1 VRQLKI
7 GTSSVRGVVGE
18 ALTPA
23 LVVNFASAFGTWCD
37 GGPVVIGRDTRG
49 SSAMLRAAV
58 TAGLLATGCEVIDL
72 GVCSTPLVSFAVREL
87 GAEGGLSITGSHNDA
102 EWNALKFVGSGG
114 ALLNT
119 GKGEELLD
127 VYHTSDF
134 RLAAWDRVGPV
145 SHGSK
150 ELITRYLEHLLAA
163 LDVAAIRARKLKVA
177 VDFCNGAVAP
187 VAYGFFDLLGCE
199 LVPLNQRPSRHFAH
213 APAPTPAN
221 MGPLAAEVRRA
232 GADLGAAINVDGDRV
247 AFVTG
252 AGVAL
257 SEEHTLPLAAM
268 ARLRRRPG
276 TVVTNLSTSSMI
288 EAVATKVVRAAVGEN
303 HVVDRGLAEEAVLA
317 GEGNGGVAVLPT
329 STTFDGLLTLGL
341 VLEELAVSGASLDAL
356 CARIP
361 PRAMRKHELGCAP
374 NLAYRV
380 VEAFRARYADLHP
393 DGSDGV
399 RVAWPDAWLHVR
411 ASNTE
416 PLLRIIAE
424 AATPARCQAVF
435 DEALA
440 CAEREVGALTGGS

>member
-7 GTSSVRGVVGE
+7 GVSSVRGVVGE
-18 ALTPA
+18 GLTPA

-102 EWNALKFVGSGG
+102 EWNALKFIGSGG

-119 GKGEELLD
+119 AKGEELLD
-127 VYHTSDF
+127 IYHTSDF

-145 SHGSK
+145 SDGGK
-150 ELITRYLEHLLAA
+150 VAARYLEHLLAA
-163 LDVAAIRARKLKVA
+163 LEVDAVRARRPRVV
-177 VDFCNGAVAP
+177 VDFCNGAGVGVAT
-187 VAYGFFDLLGCE
+187 AFLNLLGCV
-199 LVPLNQRPSRHFAH
+199 LVPLNQQPSGHFAH
-213 APAPTPAN
+213 PPAPTAAN
-221 MGPLAAEVRRA
+221 MAALAAQVRES
-232 GADLGAAINVDGDRV
+232 GAELGAAINVDGDRL
-247 AFVTG
+247 AFTTG

-276 TVVTNLSTSSMI
+276 SVVTNLSTSSMI
-288 EAVATKVVRAAVGEN
+288 EAVARKVVRTTVGEN
-303 HVVDRGLAEEAVLA
+303 HVIDRGLAEEAVLA

-341 VLEELAVSGASLDAL
+341 VLEELAVGGTSLEAL
-356 CARIP
+356 AARIP
-361 PRAMRKHELGCAP
+361 PRAMRKHQLACP
-374 NLAYRV
+374 PSVAYRV
-380 VEAFRARYADLHP
+380 VEAFRVRYADLGP

-399 RVAWPDAWLHVR
+399 RVSWPDAWLHVR

-416 PLLRIIAE
+416 PLLRIIVE

-440 CAEREVGALTGGS
+440 RAEREIGAP

>member
-114 ALLNT
+114 ALLST
-119 GKGEELLD
+119 GKGQELLD

-145 SHGSK
+145 TSDGQVVA
-150 ELITRYLEHLLAA
+150 RYLEHLLAA
-163 LDVAAIRARKLKVA
+163 LDVAAIRRRAPRLV

-187 VAYGFFDLLGCE
+187 VARRFLEALGCT
-199 LVPLNQRPSRHFAH
+199 LVGLNEEPSGQFAH
-213 APAPTPAN
+213 PPAPSAAN
-221 MGPLAAEVRRA
+221 MGPLAAEVRRSD
-232 GADLGAAINVDGDRV
+232 ADLGAAINVDGDRL
-247 AFVTG
+247 AFATG

-257 SEEHTLPLAAM
+257 SEEHTLPLAAI

-276 TVVTNLSTSSMI
+276 LVVTNLSTSSMI
-288 EAVATKVVRAAVGEN
+288 EAVAARVVRAMVGEN
-303 HVVDRGLAEEAVLA
+303 HVVDRGLAVDAVLA

-341 VLEELAVSGASLDAL
+341 VLEELAASGATLEAL
-356 CARIP
+356 AGRIP
-361 PRAMRKHELGCAP
+361 PRAMRKRELACAP
-374 NLAYRV
+374 NVAYRV
-380 VEAFRARYADLHP
+380 VETFRARYSDLGP

-424 AATPARCQAVF
+424 ATTPARCQAVL
-435 DEALA
+435 DEALG
-440 CAEREVGALTGGS
+440 CAEREIGTLGR

>member
-1 VRQLKI
+1 MRQLKI

-37 GGPVVIGRDTRG
+37 GGPVVIGRDTRA

-72 GVCSTPLVSFAVREL
+72 GVCSTPLISFAVREL

-114 ALLNT
+114 ALLNPAR
-119 GKGEELLD
+119 GEELLD

-134 RLAAWDRVGPV
+134 RLATWDQVRPV
-145 SHGSK
+145 TSDGQVVA
-150 ELITRYLEHLLAA
+150 RYLAHLLAA
-163 LDVAAIRARKLKVA
+163 LDVAAIRSRKPRVV
-177 VDFCNGAVAP
+177 VDFCNGAVGPLARSFLE
-187 VAYGFFDLLGCE
+187 ALGCT
-199 LVPLNQRPSRHFAH
+199 LMALNEAPSGHFAH
-213 APAPTPAN
+213 SPAPSAAN
-221 MGPLAAEVRRA
+221 MGPLAAEVRRT
-232 GADLGAAINVDGDRV
+232 GAELGAAINVDGDRLG
-247 AFVTG
+247 FTTG
-252 AGVAL
+252 AGVPL
-257 SEEHTLPLAAM
+257 SEEYGLPLAAM

-276 TVVTNLSTSSMI
+276 LVVTNLSTSSLI
-288 EAVATKVVRAAVGEN
+288 EAVAPRVVRTSVGEN
-303 HVVDRGLAEEAVLA
+303 HVIDRGLAEEAVLA

-341 VLEELAVSGASLDAL
+341 VLEELAVTGASLDAL
-356 CARIP
+356 VKGLP
-361 PRAMRKHELGCAP
+361 SRAMRKHELPCAP
-374 NLAYRV
+374 NVAYRL
-380 VEAFRARYADLHP
+380 VEAFRSRYDDLGP

-399 RVAWPDAWLHVR
+399 RVTWPDAWLHVR

-416 PLLRIIAE
+416 PLLRIIVE
-424 AATPARCQAVF
+424 AATEERCRAVF

-440 CAEREVGALTGGS
+440 RAEKEIVAS

>member
-37 GGPVVIGRDTRG
+37 GGPVVIGRDTRA

-72 GVCSTPLVSFAVREL
+72 GICSTPLVSFAVREL

-102 EWNALKFVGSGG
+102 EWNALKFIGSGG

-119 GKGEELLD
+119 GKGQELLD
-127 VYHTSDF
+127 IYHTSDF
-134 RLAAWDRVGPV
+134 RLATWDRVGPV
-145 SHGSK
+145 SGGGQ
-150 ELITRYLEHLLAA
+150 IAGRYLEHLLAA
-163 LDVAAIRARKLKVA
+163 LDVPAIRARKPRVV
-177 VDFCNGAVAP
+177 VDFCNGAVAV
-187 VAYGFFDLLGCE
+187 VARAFLDRLGCTLLAMNE
-199 LVPLNQRPSRHFAH
+199 EPSGDFAH
-213 APAPTPAN
+213 PPAPSAAN
-221 MGPLAAEVRRA
+221 MATLAAEVRRA
-232 GADLGAAINVDGDRV
+232 GADLGAAVNVDGDRL
-247 AFVTG
+247 AFSTG
-252 AGVAL
+252 AGLPL
-257 SEEHTLPLAAM
+257 SEEYGLPLAAM

-276 TVVTNLSTSSMI
+276 PVVTNLSTSSMI
-288 EAVATKVVRAAVGEN
+288 DAVAGRVVRTTVGEN
-303 HVVDRGLAEEAVLA
+303 HVIDRGVAEEAVLA

-341 VLEELAVSGASLDAL
+341 VLEELAVSGLPLEAL
-356 CARIP
+356 VGRIP
-361 PRAMRKHELGCAP
+361 PRAMRKHELACAP

-380 VEAFRARYADLHP
+380 VEAFRARYADLGP
-393 DGSDGV
+393 DASDGV

-440 CAEREVGALTGGS
+440 RAEREIGASTQ